1 MINSCFVQR
10 AIYPNQNICFCGF
23 LSIIP
28 ICIFCNFELI
38 SITETQPMWEKIK
51 EFKIPPFLKNKYI
64 IAIILVLI
72 WLLFFDN
79 NNFVQQYKFSR
90 DLKRLKAEREYY
102 IREIEKDSL
111 IKYNLENNPEAL
123 ERFARE
129 QYYMKKENEDIFI
142 IKQDQQ

>member
-1 MINSCFVQR
+1 
-10 AIYPNQNICFCGF
+10 
-23 LSIIP
+23 
-28 ICIFCNFELI
+28 
-38 SITETQPMWEKIK
+38 MWEKIR

-142 IKQDQQ
+142 IKQEQQ